1 MSQLLGVFVLL
12 LAIQLWMEP
21 EKTEYLIGR
30 RKWSHTFSVAW
41 LRRKTDLDNLLHS
54 ELPQGHVLSE
64 EPSCTIATAAPTSH
78 CFPLLNTGKKRVI
91 HAVYGERLI
100 SKPIFG
106 SLPILKCLSFHRDVG
121 SLYVSSYWVWVKLKS
136 CRNVSDCKKLRGK
149 HWSLLSSDFN
159 GGKSPKLSVVIQRY
173 RLLSSSC
180 LTKTRVQ
187 KNLQSSAQVPWQT
200 CSSGRDLHRYHQ
212 RWCFFTCT
220 EGCGCATSATL
231 SSAQG
236 CALPLT
242 VSLLQCTYHRDRT
255 GSLKSEV
262 VVAFFWKSLFC
273 FVVGSSLSDTAFI
286 LGSS

>member
-21 EKTEYLIGR
+21 EKTEYLIGWK
-30 RKWSHTFSVAW
+30 KWSHTFSVAW
-41 LRRKTDLDNLLHS
+41 LLRKTDLDNLLHS

-64 EPSCTIATAAPTSH
+64 EPRCTIATAAPTSH

-121 SLYVSSYWVWVKLKS
+121 SLYIRSYWVWVKLKS

-159 GGKSPKLSVVIQRY
+159 GGNPQ
-173 RLLSSSC
+173 SS
-180 LTKTRVQ
+180 
-187 KNLQSSAQVPWQT
+187 LQSYRGT
-200 CSSGRDLHRYHQ
+200 DCCL
-212 RWCFFTCT
+212 
-220 EGCGCATSATL
+220 
-231 SSAQG
+231 
-236 CALPLT
+236 AL
-242 VSLLQCTYHRDRT
+242 V
-255 GSLKSEV
+255 
-262 VVAFFWKSLFC
+262 
-273 FVVGSSLSDTAFI
+273 
-286 LGSS
+286 